1 MRFFFWGGGG
11 QKAKKIKG
19 GSGSEKL
26 KQNRKKENVGIKQWV
41 KNGQGK
47 QNGDVAPFESG
58 LI

>member
-1 MRFFFWGGGG
+1 MRFLGGG

-47 QNGDVAPFESG
+47 QNGDIAPFESG